1 MKRICLLSSVVALFA
16 LTAAAEIPAWAE
28 RSIAETYARF
38 KAWKGN
44 DEVVVIPTISDIHDF
59 EVESASQP
67 DFARSA
73 FHLLILKRAGEVF
86 KADLTVNLGD
96 LGLDCEGH
104 WAKPSSAAHQA
115 KRLQVE
121 AELVSRFSR
130 PHFELIGNHDHGAAT
145 NRITSADFG
154 HLLNP
159 ASASRVK
166 GFVSGSA
173 SRDYGYFDF
182 PAKGVRAILLNTS
195 DAIPNTYAISDEQ
208 LAFLR
213 HSLAE
218 LGKGDNPKRAVIFCH
233 YCIYQQ
239 LGRWDASWRANGCK
253 LLGGNL
259 PLAKAAIEEFA
270 QRSDGT
276 RLVGVF
282 CGDSH
287 FSCHLRENGVRWAI
301 TQGFGGVSPK
311 EIPTTPAPGVSLG
324 WINRSEET
332 LLDVVA
338 YKPAT
343 DEFRVFRIGKG
354 GSAADITAW

>member
-159 ASASRVK
+159 AGASRVK
-166 GFVSGSA
+166 GFVSGGA

-213 HSLAE
+213 RSLAE
-218 LGKGDNPKRAVIFCH
+218 LGKGDNPKSAVIFCH

-270 QRSDGT
+270 SSG
-276 RLVGVF
+276 
-282 CGDSH
+282 
-287 FSCHLRENGVRWAI
+287 
-301 TQGFGGVSPK
+301 
-311 EIPTTPAPGVSLG
+311 
-324 WINRSEET
+324 
-332 LLDVVA
+332 
-338 YKPAT
+338 
-343 DEFRVFRIGKG
+343 RIGYVHFRNTSGRLPRYSEVFIDDGYVDMKRAMAIYAKCG
-354 GSAADITAW
+354 YEGTVVPDHSPRLEAQDWWETGMAFALGYIRGIMP